1 MKTVHFFMV
10 GLIIIGLQA
19 CGGESIKER
28 AEEKVAE
35 GILGSLTGTDI
46 EIDSD
51 GEDGK
56 ITIKGKD
63 GEEFIFGG
71 SETELPDDF
80 PSDVYVIDGE
90 IESVGIIKTN
100 EGSIVTFQ
108 MYLTDDLSNLV
119 KDIKKGMESKGWESN
134 MTMGSGNESTTV
146 YSKGEANTMIIF
158 SKQDEKVLVSYNV
171 TYK

>member
-1 MKTVHFFMV
+1 MKTVHFFMA

-19 CGGESIKER
+19 CGGKSIKER

-63 GEEFIFGG
+63 GEELTIGG
-71 SETELPDDF
+71 SQTELPEDF
-80 PSDVYVIDGE
+80 PSDVYLIDGD
-90 IESVGIIKTN
+90 IESIGMIKTN

-108 MYLTDDLSNLV
+108 MYSTDELADLV
-119 KDIKKGMESKGWESN
+119 KDLKKGMESNGWESN
-134 MTMGSGNESTTV
+134 MSMESGNESTMV
-146 YSKGEANTMIIF
+146 YAKGEANTMVIF
-158 SKQDEKVLVSYNV
+158 SKQDEKVLVGYNV

>member
-1 MKTVHFFMV
+1 MKTVQLFMV

-19 CGGESIKER
+19 CGGKSMKER

-46 EIDSD
+46 DIDSD
-51 GEDGK
+51 SKDGK
-56 ITIKGKD
+56 ITIKGEN
-63 GEEFIFGG
+63 GEEFIIGG

-80 PSDVYVIDGE
+80 PSDVYVIDGD
-90 IESVGIIKTN
+90 IESVGMIKTN

-108 MYLTDDLSNLV
+108 MNLTDNLTELV
-119 KDIKKGMESKGWESN
+119 KEVKEGMETKGWESK
-134 MTMGSGNESTTV
+134 MTMESGNESTMV
-146 YSKGEANTMIIF
+146 YAKDEINTMIVF
-158 SKQDEKVLVSYNV
+158 SKQEEKVLVGYNV